1 LGIGIVSPHLHPQNN
16 DNLTY
21 EIGAEQMVIPL
32 SESAVTRR
40 MEELNAQAA
49 AFAQNGIGAFPI
61 PDDEVTRE
69 AAVRILVDRA
79 VKKISS
85 HQSDLPES
93 ELQNLKLRI
102 RSEFDKMYAGRHD
115 SKNYFPSGS

>member
-1 LGIGIVSPHLHPQNN
+1 
-16 DNLTY
+16 
-21 EIGAEQMVIPL
+21 MVIPL

-49 AFAQNGIGAFPI
+49 AFAHNGIGAFPI
-61 PDDEVTRE
+61 PDDKVTRE

-102 RSEFDKMYAGRHD
+102 RAEFDKM
-115 SKNYFPSGS
+115 